1 MLAVGVVTAGF
12 LLGSTHDNTSIA
24 RVIFNEWI
32 EWAVGGN
39 SLLSNFFASFTGVFM
54 YFAAL
59 TEVPIIQ
66 GLLASGMGKG
76 PALALLLA
84 KPVAVATEYVG
95 YSRCYGDKEN
105 HCLCSFG
112 YHHGNN
118 IGFCIRKFLLSFP
131 FILLNRHEQKLL
143 LVSVL
148 CIQIIALYL
157 YSERVI

>member
-1 MLAVGVVTAGF
+1 MGIIIIGIRQADITLVGRRRSDSACVTAG
-12 LLGSTHDNTSIA
+12 
-24 RVIFNEWI
+24 R
-32 EWAVGGN
+32 
-39 SLLSNFFASFTGVFM
+39 
-54 YFAAL
+54 
-59 TEVPIIQ
+59 
-66 GLLASGMGKG
+66 
-76 PALALLLA
+76 
-84 KPVAVATEYVG
+84 PVAVATEYVG

>member
-1 MLAVGVVTAGF
+1 MITRRLPELFLTSGLNGQSVEIRCYPTSSQVSRECSCILPPWPKCRLFKGCWLQACVTAG
-12 LLGSTHDNTSIA
+12 
-24 RVIFNEWI
+24 R
-32 EWAVGGN
+32 
-39 SLLSNFFASFTGVFM
+39 
-54 YFAAL
+54 
-59 TEVPIIQ
+59 
-66 GLLASGMGKG
+66 
-76 PALALLLA
+76 
-84 KPVAVATEYVG
+84 PVAVATEYVG

-157 YSERVI
+157 YSERVIWQHSNAKCWNSYSC

>member
-1 MLAVGVVTAGF
+1 MGCRWKFAAIQLLRKFHGSVHVFCRPDRSADYSRVVGFRHGKRPCACVTAG
-12 LLGSTHDNTSIA
+12 
-24 RVIFNEWI
+24 R
-32 EWAVGGN
+32 
-39 SLLSNFFASFTGVFM
+39 
-54 YFAAL
+54 
-59 TEVPIIQ
+59 
-66 GLLASGMGKG
+66 
-76 PALALLLA
+76 
-84 KPVAVATEYVG
+84 PVAVATEYVG

-148 CIQIIALYL
+148 CIQIIAFYFSNNSLKV
-157 YSERVI
+157 YSPIG